1 MTEARSPRGKS
12 VHFEEFPEGALS
24 LDELCDLAAVT
35 VRTVRYYISE
45 GLLPP
50 PRGHGVTAHYAQE
63 HLDRLTVIGLM
74 KERFLPL
81 KEIRR
86 TLDQM
91 SDREIAEAAAAA
103 AVHQSHDVAPAAT
116 KSIRTPDRDGSPE
129 FTVGESVVSYAM
141 APSTEFSGEYSAADY
156 IADVLEH
163 RTARARSAPHRPA
176 PQPGKALAWRRLAIS
191 DDAELLIEEGA
202 YQRRRERIESL
213 VAWAQ
218 RILKGS

>member
-12 VHFEEFPEGALS
+12 VRFEDVPEGALS
-24 LDELCDLAAVT
+24 LDELCDLAGVT

-50 PRGHGVTAHYAQE
+50 PRGHGTTAHYVRE

-91 SDREIAEAAAAA
+91 SDREIAEAAAP
-103 AVHQSHDVAPAAT
+103 VKQSHGAAI
-116 KSIRTPDRDGSPE
+116 KSIRTPHRDGSPE
-129 FTVGESVVSYAM
+129 LAVRESVVSYAM
-141 APSTEFSGEYSAADY
+141 PPPTEFPQESSAADY
-156 IADVLEH
+156 IAEVLEH
-163 RTARARSAPHRPA
+163 RPSRAHPASHRPA
-176 PQPGKALAWRRLAIS
+176 PQPGSALAWRRLAIS

-202 YQRRRERIESL
+202 YQRRREQIESL

>member
-12 VHFEEFPEGALS
+12 VHFEDFPEGALS

-50 PRGHGVTAHYAQE
+50 PRGHGVTSHYAQE

-91 SDREIAEAAAAA
+91 NDLAIAEAA
-103 AVHQSHDVAPAAT
+103 AVHQSHDVAPAVT
-116 KSIRTPDRDGSPE
+116 TSIRTPDRDGSPE
-129 FTVGESVVSYAM
+129 STVGESVVSYAM
-141 APSTEFSGEYSAADY
+141 APPTEISGKCSAADY
-156 IADVLEH
+156 
-163 RTARARSAPHRPA
+163 
-176 PQPGKALAWRRLAIS
+176 
-191 DDAELLIEEGA
+191 
-202 YQRRRERIESL
+202 
-213 VAWAQ
+213 
-218 RILKGS
+218 